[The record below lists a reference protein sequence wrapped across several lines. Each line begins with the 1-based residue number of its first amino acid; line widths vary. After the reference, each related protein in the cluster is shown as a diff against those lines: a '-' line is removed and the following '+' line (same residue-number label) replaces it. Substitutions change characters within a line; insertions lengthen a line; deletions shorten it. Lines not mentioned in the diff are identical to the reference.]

1 MKISLLAA
9 LDRRRAIGRNGAMP
23 WHLPDDLKRFKA
35 LTLGKPVLMGRKT
48 ALAIGRALP
57 GRPNLVL
64 TRADE
69 APYPG
74 QQVVHSLD
82 EALSASSPGG
92 SRPALHEALSA
103 SSPGGS
109 RPALHEALS
118 ASSPGGSR
126 PALHEALSASSPGGS
141 RPALHEALSASFPG
155 GSGPAQRGAVS
166 TEELVVIG
174 GGEVYALAMPRATH
188 LLLTWVDTETPDAD
202 TFFPAF
208 DPCDWRETARVHHP
222 ADARHAFAFDF
233 VDYERR
239 GSESLFPKSSKPRSC
254 SSKK

>member
-1 MKISLLAA
+1 MKPDYPAKISLLAA

-64 TRADE
+64 TRADA
-69 APYPG
+69 APFPG
-74 QQVVHSLD
+74 QQVVHSFD
-82 EALSASSPGG
+82 EALA
-92 SRPALHEALSA
+92 
-103 SSPGGS
+103 
-109 RPALHEALS
+109 
-118 ASSPGGSR
+118 
-126 PALHEALSASSPGGS
+126 
-141 RPALHEALSASFPG
+141 ASFPD
-155 GSGPAQRGAVS
+155 GPGPGI
-166 TEELVVIG
+166 EELVVVG
-174 GGEVYALAMPRATH
+174 GGEVYALALPRATH

-208 DPCDWRETARVHHP
+208 DPHDWRETARVHHP

-233 VDYERR
+233 VDYQRASIAR
-239 GSESLFPKSSKPRSC
+239 HPGESRDPVPFA
-254 SSKK
+254 